1 VREKY
6 YKKYL
11 AINQPREDL
20 ELRNSYSMLSTVQ
33 VRYVY
38 GTSLVLKQ
46 KPGLEFEWEYSAFLE
61 DYMYVYY
68 TCARYVVSCTQCTVR
83 WPGAG
88 AGGYSTNA
96 VEYGTAI

>member
-1 VREKY
+1 MRENTIKNF
-6 YKKYL
+6 L

-20 ELRNSYSMLSTVQ
+20 ELRNSYSIVSTVQ

-46 KPGLEFEWEYSAFLE
+46 KRGLEFEWEYSAFPG

-68 TCARYVVSCTQCTVR
+68 ICARY
-83 WPGAG
+83 
-88 AGGYSTNA
+88 
-96 VEYGTAI
+96 